1 MFRFNRTYFLLAL
14 GLFLVE
20 VLIAM
25 YVKDAIIRPY
35 GGDFLVVI
43 WLYCCVMAVVEVNKT
58 KAAIGVLLFAYLI
71 EILQYFRYAHR
82 LGLEHNKVAMIV
94 LGSSF
99 EWGDMIAYTLG
110 ILTVLLIEWRLRL
123 KKVLQ

>member
-43 WLYCCVMAVVEVNKT
+43 WLYCCVMAVAEVNKT

>member
-110 ILTVLLIEWRLRL
+110 VLTVLLIEWRLRL